1 MKSPKEIQAIIC
13 DNRRRAELYFREYSR
28 ELGDPLS
35 EAIDRKELLLNGTR
49 LFVPVSMFSIPF
61 VAELSK
67 FNSVGDMLSAHLGTF
82 TPEDEQEV
90 LSKLNNER
98 FKYDFEFWAAHCVK
112 IQHKI
117 SKQIIPLLLNR
128 GQRKLLKKFED
139 QRLAGKPIRTIV
151 VKARQWG
158 GSTLTQM
165 YMLWLQ
171 LFHYE
176 NWHSVVISKDKTQ
189 SANIINMCERAI
201 NNLPKEL
208 GEFTFEAS
216 MRTQN
221 IRKIPQRGCNVL
233 IGSAEEPD
241 AARSF
246 DMSMCHLS
254 EVALW
259 PETSRKSGSDL
270 AQSLYATI
278 PDAPGTFICL
288 ESTAKG
294 IGNFFHERWLSA
306 ESGESELNPIF
317 VPWFDIQM
325 YTTKM
330 SDFPKFTSSMSDYN
344 WWQWKQGATLEGIN
358 WYNHYKKA
366 KGYTDFQMKSEFPT
380 TAAEAFQTKSGRYF
394 PDNLIEIARATCRE
408 PLFIGDIRGASLV
421 GKESLKGISIQ
432 ENNTGGSEILKIWS
446 FPERPDNE
454 KMLYQYLVVVDI
466 GGKHFKSDNSKIS
479 VYDRSTLMSPFGAL
493 EKIATWSGHIDHDIL
508 AWKAAQIAT
517 YYNNALLVIESN
529 TIDSRDKKQADSVI
543 YEGDHFYTVI
553 DELADEYENLYARGG
568 TPDKTTG
575 VMETKYGWHMNKKT
589 KYLAYDR
596 YTAALRQDEF
606 VERSHDAVNEME
618 WLQVKPNGQIE
629 AQMGKRDDETD
640 VNAIACYVG
649 LEEMPT
655 PKIVQV
661 HNKPAASIRQKKSVG
676 VAGF

>member
-1 MKSPKEIQAIIC
+1 VKSPKEIQAIIC

-330 SDFPKFTSSMSDYN
+330 SDFPKFTSS
-344 WWQWKQGATLEGIN
+344 I
-358 WYNHYKKA
+358 
-366 KGYTDFQMKSEFPT
+366 
-380 TAAEAFQTKSGRYF
+380 
-394 PDNLIEIARATCRE
+394 
-408 PLFIGDIRGASLV
+408 
-421 GKESLKGISIQ
+421 
-432 ENNTGGSEILKIWS
+432 
-446 FPERPDNE
+446 
-454 KMLYQYLVVVDI
+454 
-466 GGKHFKSDNSKIS
+466 
-479 VYDRSTLMSPFGAL
+479 
-493 EKIATWSGHIDHDIL
+493 
-508 AWKAAQIAT
+508 
-517 YYNNALLVIESN
+517 
-529 TIDSRDKKQADSVI
+529 
-543 YEGDHFYTVI
+543 
-553 DELADEYENLYARGG
+553 
-568 TPDKTTG
+568 
-575 VMETKYGWHMNKKT
+575 
-589 KYLAYDR
+589 
-596 YTAALRQDEF
+596 
-606 VERSHDAVNEME
+606 
-618 WLQVKPNGQIE
+618 
-629 AQMGKRDDETD
+629 KR
-640 VNAIACYVG
+640 
-649 LEEMPT
+649 
-655 PKIVQV
+655 
-661 HNKPAASIRQKKSVG
+661 
-676 VAGF
+676 